1 MKLQELLLCLSE
13 RTNVALFDGFEY
25 VCTACPNSPVWE
37 PYVNRTVIKIDI
49 CTPANYEKD
58 PLAAHIV
65 VTLDIDISEDDGM
78 YKESED

>member
-25 VCTACPNSPVWE
+25 VCTARPDSPVWE
-37 PYVNRTVIKIDI
+37 PYMNRTVVKIDI
-49 CTPANYEKD
+49 CTPANYEND

-65 VTLDIDISEDDGM
+65 VSLDIDNS
-78 YKESED
+78 ESED